1 MAPKP
6 VKLDAE
12 DESLPASAWMAYS
25 LSAQSDLQLNQSKF
39 YFDSGASQHLC
50 TNPPWF
56 IKVAKLKSTITGIGN
71 AKVAVTEE
79 GSVNVNYGQL
89 LEIVLP
95 APDAEKVF

>member
-1 MAPKP
+1 
-6 VKLDAE
+6 
-12 DESLPASAWMAYS
+12 MAYT
-25 LSAQSDLQLNQSKF
+25 LSIQCDVQLNQSKF
-39 YFDSGASQHLC
+39 HFDSGASQHICNTLS
-50 TNPPWF
+50 WF
-56 IKVAKLKSTITGIGN
+56 IKVPKLKSTITGIGN